1 MVCIHFQL
9 AHIGVP
15 KEQVTWSRVTLTSD
29 KWISVRHDNP
39 EDLSNRRATVSTEFN
54 YYSSKY
60 NTEQQQMQGCVCV
73 CVGGGGLHSSV
84 LLFFTFAICIVQSL
98 MVFTCIVKQAV
109 CEQDWGGGR
118 IFFWGGGG
126 HSN

>member
-54 YYSSKY
+54 YCSSKY
-60 NTEQQQMQGCVCV
+60 NTEQQQMQG
-73 CVGGGGLHSSV
+73 GGGGGIILINSV
-84 LLFFTFAICIVQSL
+84 LLFFPFFCIVQSL
-98 MVFTCIVKQAV
+98 MVFTYIVKQAV
-109 CEQDWGGGR
+109 CEQDWGRGEEG
-118 IFFWGGGG
+118 FFGGGGG